1 MYNGLFPVRQEGFD
15 WQDVLPGNRSELIWR
30 RYLPFDKIPQIWNP
44 GGGLVFNSNNTPFHA
59 AAPSDDLRP
68 QDFSPTLG
76 IQNNMTNRA
85 WRAME
90 TYGADSRIT
99 KEAFRA
105 YKFDLSYS
113 TRSDVAQLVDEAIA
127 IDPGKNGDGSNLQ
140 KAQEILKR
148 WDYRTNVAN
157 RSAALAILMAEPV
170 LRARTEI
177 KGKPQPPSQ
186 SQIIASLRQ
195 AMQTLTAHFGRLD
208 PEWGE
213 VNRLHRGG
221 VNLAID
227 GGPDIYRA
235 VYGVKQ
241 PDGTL
246 SAQGGDTF
254 IMFVTWN
261 KAGTLTSESIHQFGS
276 ATLDQN
282 SPHYADQ
289 VPLFTAM
296 KTKPVWFTQAQLG
309 GHIEADYR
317 PGEREAMSAAK
328 R

>member
-1 MYNGLFPVRQEGFD
+1 
-15 WQDVLPGNRSELIWR
+15 
-30 RYLPFDKIPQIWNP
+30 
-44 GGGLVFNSNNTPFHA
+44 
-59 AAPSDDLRP
+59 
-68 QDFSPTLG
+68 
-76 IQNNMTNRA
+76 
-85 WRAME
+85 
-90 TYGADSRIT
+90 
-99 KEAFRA
+99 
-105 YKFDLSYS
+105 
-113 TRSDVAQLVDEAIA
+113 
-127 IDPGKNGDGSNLQ
+127 
-140 KAQEILKR
+140 
-148 WDYRTNVAN
+148 
-157 RSAALAILMAEPV
+157 
-170 LRARTEI
+170 
-177 KGKPQPPSQ
+177 
-186 SQIIASLRQ
+186 
-195 AMQTLTAHFGRLD
+195 MQTLKTHFGRLD